1 MTEPPIIPFPTSP
14 YCRVRARVATI
25 WADGPDEGTHPDWR
39 PAVGERVTLTPSIGE
54 QLLVFDVAGPAPI
67 IVTVERVRCEV
78 DADGWLVHADGR
90 PVFIAPTD
98 DPTLSATGWTWTATI
113 KGKPVVFSAPTGGVV
128 DLALFVATPAVNA
141 VEYVSVV
148 QIVAD
153 YLTANP
159 PTAVSDHGALT
170 GLADDDHPQYHTDAR
185 GDARYSPLGHEHTIA
200 AASETT
206 QGIVELAT
214 IAETTTGTDK
224 TRAVTP
230 AGVKALA
237 DTKAAASHKHAVTD
251 LTATGTRDATTYL
264 RGDNTWAT
272 PAGGGGVLVPDSA
285 VSLLLADPDS
295 ATTAAMRAG
304 IPRTTA
310 FVPLSIPI
318 SDGNPSTGHP
328 SVVTHPSGATWNGY
342 RYWMAHTPFPS
353 DVRENPEICA
363 SNDGVNWV
371 VPTGLV
377 NPISTLQRA
386 YDMGYDYWADT
397 ELTWSPDGT
406 QLWCYF
412 KGTKTAAKNEFL
424 RQTSTDGITWT
435 PAALVVTHAEM
446 AGVSPAIV
454 RNPTNYEMFD
464 FRDNS
469 MYRRTSTDGI
479 TWSARVKCTI
489 PALPATTSS
498 WWHLAVVKRDGI
510 YHALPTT
517 SGGPN
522 VQRHYYWTSTDG
534 QTWTQ
539 TNPAPAIPLSVTR
552 FDEGG
557 HYRATFL
564 PARSGMAG
572 LWDVWLTCKD
582 KSAGEIWRLGHLRDY
597 DLTGSTN
604 GWPFAP
610 PPGIELSR
618 ASNEVVVQAR
628 SAYTISGSPLTAP
641 VGPWGVI
648 GLSKTVSGMI
658 GVTFPPMPE
667 DWQGYCIE
675 ALMVTDVAGG
685 GTASLSA
692 GIRVMYPET
701 NMLWTTGGVA
711 PPLAPLDSNRPQW
724 RRILGNSS
732 TLIAR
737 PGAMVAA
744 QIGRNFGNPADT
756 LGGPLYFLAFRLRRL
771 PLAGS
776 LSTYHT

>member
-1 MTEPPIIPFPTSP
+1 MSYPLGVITRTITVGDSLAVESGTGLTVRATLRSSRGLVWIATGERAVPAPEVRESATAGDAVSFAPPVTDQAGWRDLATGALIDVSAPNAHTHTYTIELKTLSGGLPVDSRTIGPFPLPTGDGSP
-14 YCRVRARVATI
+14 
-25 WADGPDEGTHPDWR
+25 
-39 PAVGERVTLTPSIGE
+39 
-54 QLLVFDVAGPAPI
+54 
-67 IVTVERVRCEV
+67 V
-78 DADGWLVHADGR
+78 DADLLIAADTVPG
-90 PVFIAPTD
+90 
-98 DPTLSATGWTWTATI
+98 L
-113 KGKPVVFSAPTGGVV
+113 
-128 DLALFVATPAVNA
+128 L
-141 VEYVSVV
+141 VSVP
-148 QIVAD
+148 D
-153 YLTANP
+153 
-159 PTAVSDHGALT
+159 
-170 GLADDDHPQYHTDAR
+170 
-185 GDARYSPLGHEHTIA
+185 
-200 AASETT
+200 
-206 QGIVELAT
+206 
-214 IAETTTGTDK
+214 
-224 TRAVTP
+224 
-230 AGVKALA
+230 
-237 DTKAAASHKHAVTD
+237 ASHMHAVTD

-272 PAGGGGVLVPDSA
+272 PEGGGVLVPDSA

-304 IPRTTA
+304 TPRTTA

-464 FRDNS
+464 FRDSS

-498 WWHLAVVKRDGI
+498 WWHLSVVKRDGI

-539 TNPAPAIPLSVTR
+539 ANPAPAIPLSGTR

-675 ALMVTDVAGG
+675 ALMVTDVAEG

-701 NMLWTTGGVA
+701 NMLWTTGGIA
-711 PPLAPLDSNRPQW
+711 PPLAPLASNRPRW
-724 RRILGNSS
+724 GRILSDGS

-744 QIGRNFGNPADT
+744 QIGRNFANPADT

-771 PLAGS
+771 PRAGS

>member
-98 DPTLSATGWTWTATI
+98 DPTLSATGWTWTAII
-113 KGKPVVFSAPTGGVV
+113 KDKPVVFSAPTGGVV

-272 PAGGGGVLVPDSA
+272 PAGGGVLVPDSA

-454 RNPTNYEMFD
+454 RNPTGYEMFD